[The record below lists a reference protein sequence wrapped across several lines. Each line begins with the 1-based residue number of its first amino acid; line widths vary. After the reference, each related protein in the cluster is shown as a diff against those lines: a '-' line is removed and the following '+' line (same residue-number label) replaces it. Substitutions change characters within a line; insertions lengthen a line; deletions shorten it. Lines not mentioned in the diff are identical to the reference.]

1 MLGCTICFCADF
13 TENLLKKPINGAKK
27 AIAAQRAAIAFL
39 KAKITEVNTSSDNS
53 TANRIRWEVAEAVE
67 DAVTAVNQTFVEE
80 LKNKNLFDK
89 EKQEEA
95 FERALEG
102 TIDALSRETVD
113 FINNTYGDIN
123 IWLIDKIEAAVSRN
137 KK

>member
-1 MLGCTICFCADF
+1 MREILTNALIDIGIAML
-13 TENLLKKPINGAKK
+13 
-27 AIAAQRAAIAFL
+27 IALGGAAIAFL
-39 KAKITEVNTSSDNS
+39 KAKIVEANTSSDNS

-95 FERALEG
+95 FERARNQNYYA
-102 TIDALSRETVD
+102 TILIENDLTDYYLSR
-113 FINNTYGDIN
+113 G
-123 IWLIDKIEAAVSRN
+123 
-137 KK
+137 

>member
-1 MLGCTICFCADF
+1 MREILTNALIDIGIAML
-13 TENLLKKPINGAKK
+13 
-27 AIAAQRAAIAFL
+27 IALGGAAIALL
-39 KAKITEVNTSSDNS
+39 KAKITEANTSSDNS

>member
-1 MLGCTICFCADF
+1 MREILTNALIDIGITML
-13 TENLLKKPINGAKK
+13 
-27 AIAAQRAAIAFL
+27 IALGGAAIAFL
-39 KAKITEVNTSSDNS
+39 KAKITAVNTKSDND

>member
-1 MLGCTICFCADF
+1 MREILTNALIDIGIAML
-13 TENLLKKPINGAKK
+13 
-27 AIAAQRAAIAFL
+27 IALGGAAIAFL
-39 KAKITEVNTSSDNS
+39 KAQITEANTSSDNS

-80 LKNKNLFDK
+80 LKSKNLFDK

-123 IWLIDKIEAAVSRN
+123 IWLIDKIEAAVLRN

>member
-1 MLGCTICFCADF
+1 MREILTNALIDIGIAML
-13 TENLLKKPINGAKK
+13 
-27 AIAAQRAAIAFL
+27 IALGGAAIAFL
-39 KAKITEVNTSSDNS
+39 KAKITEANTSSDNS
-53 TANRIRWEVAEAVE
+53 TANRIRQEVAEAVE

-80 LKNKNLFDK
+80 LKNMNLFDK

-95 FERALEG
+95 IERALEG

>member
-1 MLGCTICFCADF
+1 MREILTNALIDIGIAML
-13 TENLLKKPINGAKK
+13 
-27 AIAAQRAAIAFL
+27 IALGGAAIAFL
-39 KAKITEVNTSSDNS
+39 KAKITEANASSDNS

>member
-1 MLGCTICFCADF
+1 MREILTNALIDIGIAML
-13 TENLLKKPINGAKK
+13 
-27 AIAAQRAAIAFL
+27 IALGGAAIAL
-39 KAKITEVNTSSDNS
+39 IKSKITATNASSDNS

>member
-1 MLGCTICFCADF
+1 MREILTNALIDIGIAML
-13 TENLLKKPINGAKK
+13 
-27 AIAAQRAAIAFL
+27 IAFGGAAIAFL
-39 KAKITEVNTSSDNS
+39 KAKITEANTSSDNS

>member
-1 MLGCTICFCADF
+1 MRDILTNALIDIGIAML
-13 TENLLKKPINGAKK
+13 
-27 AIAAQRAAIAFL
+27 IALGGAAIAFL
-39 KAKITEVNTSSDNS
+39 KAKITEANTSSDND

>member
-1 MLGCTICFCADF
+1 MREILTNALIDIGIAML
-13 TENLLKKPINGAKK
+13 
-27 AIAAQRAAIAFL
+27 IALGGAAIAFL
-39 KAKITEVNTSSDNS
+39 KAKITEANTSSDNS

-123 IWLIDKIEAAVSRN
+123 IWLIDKIEAAVGRN

>member
-1 MLGCTICFCADF
+1 MREILTNALIDIGIAML
-13 TENLLKKPINGAKK
+13 
-27 AIAAQRAAIAFL
+27 IALGGAAIAL
-39 KAKITEVNTSSDNS
+39 IKSKITATNAQSNNAE
-53 TANRIRWEVAEAVE
+53 ANRIRWEVAEAVE

-80 LKNKNLFDK
+80 LKSKNLFDK

>member
-1 MLGCTICFCADF
+1 MREILTNALVEIVLAVLVVLG
-13 TENLLKKPINGAKK
+13 GA
-27 AIAAQRAAIAFL
+27 AVALI
-39 KAKITEVNTSSDNS
+39 KAKISQINAASTNDTENK
-53 TANRIRWEVAEAVE
+53 IRWEVTDAIE
-67 DAVTAVNQTFVEE
+67 DAVIAVNQTFVNE
-80 LKNKNLFDK
+80 LKADKLFD
-89 EKQEEA
+89 EEMQQEA

-102 TIDALSRETVD
+102 TINALSRETVD

>member
-1 MLGCTICFCADF
+1 MREILTNTLIDIGLAML
-13 TENLLKKPINGAKK
+13 
-27 AIAAQRAAIAFL
+27 IALGGAAIAFL
-39 KAKITEVNTSSDNS
+39 KAKITEANTSSDND

>member
-1 MLGCTICFCADF
+1 MREILTNALIDIGIAML
-13 TENLLKKPINGAKK
+13 
-27 AIAAQRAAIAFL
+27 IALGGAAIAFL
-39 KAKITEVNTSSDNS
+39 KAKITEANTSSDND
-53 TANRIRWEVAEAVE
+53 TANRIRWEVAEAIE

-89 EKQEEA
+89 EKQAEA

>member
-1 MLGCTICFCADF
+1 MREILTNALIDIGIAML
-13 TENLLKKPINGAKK
+13 
-27 AIAAQRAAIAFL
+27 IALGGAAIAFL
-39 KAKITEVNTSSDNS
+39 KAKITEANTSSDNS

-123 IWLIDKIEAAVSRN
+123 FWLIDKIEAAVSRN

>member
-1 MLGCTICFCADF
+1 MRDILTNALIDIGIAML
-13 TENLLKKPINGAKK
+13 
-27 AIAAQRAAIAFL
+27 IALGGAAIAFL
-39 KAKITEVNTSSDNS
+39 KAKITEVNTSSDND

-80 LKNKNLFDK
+80 LKSKNLFDK

>member
-1 MLGCTICFCADF
+1 MREILTNALIDIGIAMLIALG
-13 TENLLKKPINGAKK
+13 GA
-27 AIAAQRAAIAFL
+27 AVALI
-39 KAKITEVNTSSDNS
+39 KAKITETNTASNND

>member
-1 MLGCTICFCADF
+1 MREILTNALIDIGIAML
-13 TENLLKKPINGAKK
+13 
-27 AIAAQRAAIAFL
+27 IALGGAAIAFL
-39 KAKITEVNTSSDNS
+39 KAKITEANTSSDNS

-80 LKNKNLFDK
+80 LKSKNLFDK

>member
-1 MLGCTICFCADF
+1 MREILTNALIDIGIAML
-13 TENLLKKPINGAKK
+13 
-27 AIAAQRAAIAFL
+27 IALGGAAIAFL
-39 KAKITEVNTSSDNS
+39 KAKITEANTSSDNS

-80 LKNKNLFDK
+80 LKSKDLFDK

>member
-1 MLGCTICFCADF
+1 MRDILTNALIDIGITMLVALG
-13 TENLLKKPINGAKK
+13 G
-27 AIAAQRAAIAFL
+27 AAIAL
-39 KAKITEVNTSSDNS
+39 IKSKITATNAQSNNAE
-53 TANRIRWEVAEAVE
+53 ANRIRGEVAEAVE
-67 DAVTAVNQTFVEE
+67 DAVAAVNQTFVEE

>member
-1 MLGCTICFCADF
+1 MREILTNALIDIGIAML
-13 TENLLKKPINGAKK
+13 
-27 AIAAQRAAIAFL
+27 IALGGAAIAFL
-39 KAKITEVNTSSDNS
+39 KAKITEANTSSDNS
-53 TANRIRWEVAEAVE
+53 TVNRIRWEVAEAVE

>member
-1 MLGCTICFCADF
+1 MREILTNALIDIGIAML
-13 TENLLKKPINGAKK
+13 
-27 AIAAQRAAIAFL
+27 IALGGAAIAFL
-39 KAKITEVNTSSDNS
+39 KAKITEANTSSDNS

>member
-1 MLGCTICFCADF
+1 MKEILTSALVDIG
-13 TENLLKKPINGAKK
+13 
-27 AIAAQRAAIAFL
+27 IAVLIALSGVAIAFL
-39 KAKITEVNTSSDNS
+39 KTKINEINASSNNA
-53 TANRIRWEVAEAVE
+53 TANRIRKEVAEAVE

-80 LKNKNLFDK
+80 LKNEKLFDK
-89 EKQEEA
+89 EMQEEA

-102 TIDALSRETVD
+102 TIDALSRETID

-123 IWLIDKIEAAVSRN
+123 VWLVDKIEAAVSRN

>member
-1 MLGCTICFCADF
+1 MREILTNALIDVGIAML
-13 TENLLKKPINGAKK
+13 
-27 AIAAQRAAIAFL
+27 IALGGAAIAFL
-39 KAKITEVNTSSDNS
+39 KAKITETNTSSNNS

>member
-1 MLGCTICFCADF
+1 MREILTNALIDIGIAML
-13 TENLLKKPINGAKK
+13 
-27 AIAAQRAAIAFL
+27 IALGGAAIAFL
-39 KAKITEVNTSSDNS
+39 KAKITEANTSSDNS
-53 TANRIRWEVAEAVE
+53 TANHIRWEVAEAVE

>member
-1 MLGCTICFCADF
+1 MRDILTNALIDIGIAML
-13 TENLLKKPINGAKK
+13 
-27 AIAAQRAAIAFL
+27 IALGGAAIAFL
-39 KAKITEVNTSSDNS
+39 KAKITEVNTSSDND

-67 DAVTAVNQTFVEE
+67 VAVAAVNQTFVEE

-102 TIDALSRETVD
+102 TIEALSRETVD

>member
-1 MLGCTICFCADF
+1 MREILTNALIDIGIAMLITLG
-13 TENLLKKPINGAKK
+13 G
-27 AIAAQRAAIAFL
+27 AAIAL
-39 KAKITEVNTSSDNS
+39 IKSKITATNAQSNNAE
-53 TANRIRWEVAEAVE
+53 ANRIRWEVAEAVE

-80 LKNKNLFDK
+80 LKNKDLFDK

>member
-1 MLGCTICFCADF
+1 MREILTNALIDIGIAML
-13 TENLLKKPINGAKK
+13 
-27 AIAAQRAAIAFL
+27 IALGGAAIAFL
-39 KAKITEVNTSSDNS
+39 KAKITEANTSSDND

-80 LKNKNLFDK
+80 LKSKNLFDK

>member
-1 MLGCTICFCADF
+1 MREILTNALIDIGIAML
-13 TENLLKKPINGAKK
+13 
-27 AIAAQRAAIAFL
+27 IALGGAAIAFL
-39 KAKITEVNTSSDNS
+39 KAKITEANTNSDND

-80 LKNKNLFDK
+80 LKSKNLFDK

>member
-1 MLGCTICFCADF
+1 MRDILTNALIDIGIAML
-13 TENLLKKPINGAKK
+13 
-27 AIAAQRAAIAFL
+27 IALGGAAIAFL
-39 KAKITEVNTSSDNS
+39 KAKITEANTSSNNS

>member
-1 MLGCTICFCADF
+1 MREILTNALIDIGIAML
-13 TENLLKKPINGAKK
+13 
-27 AIAAQRAAIAFL
+27 IALGGAAIAFL
-39 KAKITEVNTSSDNS
+39 KAKITAVNTKSDND
-53 TANRIRWEVAEAVE
+53 TVNRIRWEVAEAVE

>member
-1 MLGCTICFCADF
+1 MREILTNALIDIGLAML
-13 TENLLKKPINGAKK
+13 
-27 AIAAQRAAIAFL
+27 IALGGAAIAFL
-39 KAKITEVNTSSDNS
+39 KAKITEANTSSDND

>member
-1 MLGCTICFCADF
+1 MKEILTNALVDIGIAML
-13 TENLLKKPINGAKK
+13 
-27 AIAAQRAAIAFL
+27 IALGGAAIAFL
-39 KAKITEVNTSSDNS
+39 KAKITEVNTSSDND

>member
-1 MLGCTICFCADF
+1 MRDILTNALIDIGIAML
-13 TENLLKKPINGAKK
+13 
-27 AIAAQRAAIAFL
+27 IALGGAAIAFL
-39 KAKITEVNTSSDNS
+39 KAKITEANTSSDNS
-53 TANRIRWEVAEAVE
+53 TANHIRWEVAEAVE

>member
-1 MLGCTICFCADF
+1 MRDILTNALIDIGIAML
-13 TENLLKKPINGAKK
+13 
-27 AIAAQRAAIAFL
+27 IALGGAAIAFL
-39 KAKITEVNTSSDNS
+39 KAKITEANTSSDNS

-67 DAVTAVNQTFVEE
+67 DAVTAINQTFVEE
-80 LKNKNLFDK
+80 LKSKNLFDK